1 MTCSKMNGNP
11 NLYTH
16 QPQEGLHSY
25 AIMSGH
31 PGDNPRDILGH
42 DAGLVDFCCQ
52 FLAGD
57 RVIGSVLIHRERH
70 TECKYLKMSNSTI
83 KNKKIIRGSK

>member
-1 MTCSKMNGNP
+1 MTCSEMIGNP

-16 QPQEGLHSY
+16 QPHEVLHSY
-25 AIMSGH
+25 AVMSGH

-52 FLAGD
+52 F
-57 RVIGSVLIHRERH
+57 
-70 TECKYLKMSNSTI
+70 
-83 KNKKIIRGSK
+83 